1 MKERRRFVATRKT
14 SLQAF
19 KFRRASSS
27 RRAKSKNNNTFE
39 TETIMVSDQ
48 ATDADESRLS
58 KYKLNFV
65 ILFQIYSPCAIL
77 TAGILI
83 LMVTFVDFR
92 GASHDLCLRS
102 TGFLRTSRTEGSSAI
117 EMLVLRSSWPIF
129 YAIPTNLRHTSYFQ
143 ICLVFFFF
151 FFTVSCWRKG
161 GGEDYAGRKTVP
173 SSRIKVNSSTPS
185 VLLPLTSAPRCCFV
199 ETSPSDVS
207 PVSTLNNFSLPS
219 SVPRVFRS
227 WSIDPRDK
235 PPFWIT
241 LSFFPL
247 FLSVKFILDYLEYIL
262 VEDFLFYLPSD
273 RLVHLAATTTEL
285 TVGRDALLRQLM
297 FVLIVFLGWRSARR
311 VREKRHTSRRTY
323 MRSHRRGTNRARTKV
338 FNRDRHFG
346 ENRSKN
352 LETFC
357 RAQVLRRH
365 RRDSLSIP
373 VSRIFPRKLAPSQE
387 FYLVEVISLVNRVT
401 ATVSRP
407 AVARRALSN
416 SHTLSLII
424 PTIPSFFCCHS
435 PLFSSSPFLSPKYYK
450 SIGTIRSKT
459 DMKQTKQV
467 RLKINVTVAPS
478 TDVTRFTHIGPPPSR
493 SLLSYSYNGL

>member
-1 MKERRRFVATRKT
+1 M
-14 SLQAF
+14 
-19 KFRRASSS
+19 
-27 RRAKSKNNNTFE
+27 
-39 TETIMVSDQ
+39 
-48 ATDADESRLS
+48 
-58 KYKLNFV
+58 
-65 ILFQIYSPCAIL
+65 
-77 TAGILI
+77 
-83 LMVTFVDFR
+83 
-92 GASHDLCLRS
+92 
-102 TGFLRTSRTEGSSAI
+102 
-117 EMLVLRSSWPIF
+117 
-129 YAIPTNLRHTSYFQ
+129 
-143 ICLVFFFF
+143 
-151 FFTVSCWRKG
+151 SCWRKG

-227 WSIDPRDK
+227 SSIDPRDK

-241 LSFFPL
+241 LSFFSL
-247 FLSVKFILDYLEYIL
+247 FLSVEFILDYLEYIL

-323 MRSHRRGTNRARTKV
+323 IWSHRRGTNRTRTKV

-365 RRDSLSIP
+365 RRDSLWIP
-373 VSRIFPRKLAPSQE
+373 VSRIFPRKPAPSQE
-387 FYLVEVISLVNRVT
+387 FHLVEVISLVNRVT

-407 AVARRALSN
+407 AVACRGLSN

-424 PTIPSFFCCHS
+424 PTIPSFFCCHL

-450 SIGTIRSKT
+450 SIRTIRSKT

-478 TDVTRFTHIGPPPSR
+478 TDVTRFTHIGPPRSR